1 MPVKVGLGGGLDAV
15 GARPVIDRVQVHAQD
30 RGLAIAARQRI
41 GQGQLMHLAG
51 ERRLPTEEHHLHQLL
66 CDAAAAFHDVAD
78 HQVRVCRAY
87 HAAHVK
93 PGVSVEGFVLDG
105 DGGLLQRTRHRGE
118 GNGAA
123 LAVQGVADLIQQ
135 RPIAVVDTG
144 VLEGIR
150 LQVWQVRRAH
160 GGGVVAVAGVNGA
173 RGDRSGRHKGQE
185 DDGGH
190 EQHYHGRLAPPA
202 LV

>member
-1 MPVKVGLGGGLDAV
+1 MPSSIIYFFFLMIR
-15 GARPVIDRVQVHAQD
+15 RPPRSTLFPYTTLF
-30 RGLAIAARQRI
+30 R
-41 GQGQLMHLAG
+41 
-51 ERRLPTEEHHLHQLL
+51 
-66 CDAAAAFHDVAD
+66 
-78 HQVRVCRAY
+78 
-87 HAAHVK
+87 
-93 PGVSVEGFVLDG
+93 S
-105 DGGLLQRTRHRGE
+105 QRTRHRGE

-173 RGDRSGRHKGQE
+173 RGDRSGRHKGEE